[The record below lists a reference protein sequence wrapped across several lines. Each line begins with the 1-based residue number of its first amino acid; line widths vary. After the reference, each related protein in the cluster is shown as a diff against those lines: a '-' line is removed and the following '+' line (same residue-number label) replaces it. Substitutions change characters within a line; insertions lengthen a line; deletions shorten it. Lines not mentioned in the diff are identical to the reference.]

1 MLKMKKL
8 LNAFTFLLLGIS
20 LPFLIAACGEEE
32 QQAAA
37 PPEVQVVKA
46 AKMDVPITGEWV
58 GQTLGA
64 DDIEIRARVEG
75 WLQSMHF
82 REGSEVKKGTLLY
95 TIDPSELREAVAQA
109 EGRVAAARTLLVQA
123 EEDVKRYTPLAEV
136 GAVSKRDLEIAIS
149 RYEAQKGELDAA
161 MASLNE
167 ANIKLGY
174 ATVTAPINGL
184 IGISAARVGDFVGRP
199 PNAVIL
205 NTISR
210 VDSIHV
216 RFSISEQEYLD
227 LIRRLDEIKASLK
240 GKKREIEMVLA
251 DGSVYPQMGVIS
263 FAQRQIDAATGTLQF
278 EASFPNK
285 ERILRPG
292 QFAKIRIVIDERKDA
307 VVIPSRSIFEI
318 QGQKNVYVVDSD
330 NKVVLRVVQ
339 TGPSYNNNVVIES
352 GVNPGENVIYEGVLK
367 VKPDVIVSPIEAK
380 IPEMQ
385 EKTLKEK

>member
-1 MLKMKKL
+1 MLNLKKRSDVFTQL
-8 LNAFTFLLLGIS
+8 LFVITLAFFIS
-20 LPFLIAACGEEE
+20 ACGEEE
-32 QQAAA
+32 QQVSA

-46 AKMDVPITGEWV
+46 VKMNVPVTGEWV

-75 WLQSMHF
+75 WLQSINF

-109 EGRVAAARTLLVQA
+109 EGRVAAVRTLFVQA

-136 GAVSKRDLEIAIS
+136 GAVSQRDLEIAIS

-161 MASLNE
+161 LASLKE
-167 ANIKLGY
+167 TQIKLGY
-174 ATVTAPINGL
+174 ATVYAPITGL

-199 PNAVIL
+199 PNAIIL

-227 LIRRLDEIKASLK
+227 LIRRLDQIKESLK
-240 GKKREIEMVLA
+240 GQKREIEMVLA

-263 FAQRQIDAATGTLQF
+263 FAQRQIDAATGTLLF
-278 EASFPNK
+278 EASFPNE

-307 VVIPSRSIFEI
+307 TVIPLRAIFEI

-385 EKTLKEK
+385 EKTLKEN

>member
-1 MLKMKKL
+1 MLNLKKL
-8 LNAFTFLLLGIS
+8 LNAFTLLMLGIA
-20 LPFLIAACGEEE
+20 LTFLAAGCGEEE
-32 QQAAA
+32 QKAGA
-37 PPEVQVVKA
+37 PPEVQVTKAVK
-46 AKMDVPITGEWV
+46 MNVPITGEWV

-64 DDIEIRARVEG
+64 VDIEIRARVEG
-75 WLQSMHF
+75 WLQSINF
-82 REGSEVKKGTLLY
+82 KEGSEVRQGTLLY
-95 TIDPSELREAVAQA
+95 TIDATELRERVAEA
-109 EGRVAAARTLLVQA
+109 EGKVAAARTLLVQA

-161 MASLNE
+161 LAQLNV
-167 ANIKLGY
+167 AKTNLSY

-210 VDSIHV
+210 IDSIHV

-227 LIRRLDEIKASLK
+227 LMRRLDQIRSSLK
-240 GKKREIEMVLA
+240 GKKREIEMVLS
-251 DGSVYPQMGVIS
+251 DGSVYPQKGVIS
-263 FAQRQIDAATGTLQF
+263 FVQRQIDAATGTLQF

-285 ERILRPG
+285 ERMLRPG
-292 QFAKIRIVIDERKDA
+292 QFAKVRIVIDERKDA
-307 VVIPSRSIFEI
+307 IVIPTRSIFEI
-318 QGQKNVYVVDSD
+318 QGQKNVYVVDSN

-352 GVNPGENVIYEGVLK
+352 GVNSGENVIYEGVLK
-367 VKPDVIVSPIEAK
+367 VKPDVTVSPIEAK

>member
-1 MLKMKKL
+1 MLNLKKRSDAL
-8 LNAFTFLLLGIS
+8 TLLLLLFTLTFFIS
-20 LPFLIAACGEEE
+20 ACGEEE
-32 QQAAA
+32 QQASA

-46 AKMDVPITGEWV
+46 VKMNVPVTGEWV

-75 WLQSMHF
+75 WLQSINF

-109 EGRVAAARTLLVQA
+109 EGRVAAVRTLFVQA

-136 GAVSKRDLEIAIS
+136 GAVSQRDLEIAIS

-161 MASLNE
+161 MASLKE
-167 ANIKLGY
+167 TQIKLGY
-174 ATVTAPINGL
+174 ATVYAPITGL

-199 PNAVIL
+199 PNAIIL

-227 LIRRLDEIKASLK
+227 LIRRLDQIKESLK
-240 GKKREIEMVLA
+240 GQKREIEMVLA

-263 FAQRQIDAATGTLQF
+263 FAQRQIDAATGTLLF
-278 EASFPNK
+278 EASFPNE

-307 VVIPSRSIFEI
+307 TVIPLRAIFEI

-339 TGPSYNNNVVIES
+339 TGPSYNNNIVIES

-385 EKTLKEK
+385 EKTLKEN

>member
-1 MLKMKKL
+1 MSNLKKRLSVFIL
-8 LNAFTFLLLGIS
+8 LNLLILMAFLTIS
-20 LPFLIAACGEEE
+20 CGEEE
-32 QQAAA
+32 KPVGTA
-37 PPEVQVVKA
+37 PEVQVVKA
-46 AKMDVPITGEWV
+46 VKMDVPITGEWV

-64 DDIEIRARVEG
+64 VDIELRARVEG
-75 WLQSMHF
+75 WLTGIYF
-82 REGSEVKKGTLLY
+82 REGSEVRQGTLLY
-95 TIDPSELREAVAQA
+95 TIDATELQEAVAEAEGKVASVQTLLAQA
-109 EGRVAAARTLLVQA
+109 EA
-123 EEDVKRYTPLAEV
+123 DVSRYTPLAEA
-136 GAVSKRDLEIAIS
+136 GAVSKRDLEIALS
-149 RYEAQKGELDAA
+149 RYESYKGELDAA
-161 MASLNE
+161 NASLNI
-167 ANIKLGY
+167 AKTNLGY

-184 IGISAARVGDFVGRP
+184 IGISSARVGDFVGRP

-227 LIRRLDEIKASLK
+227 LMRRLDQIKASLK
-240 GKKREIEMVLA
+240 GKKREIEMVLS
-251 DGSVYPQMGVIS
+251 DGSVYPQKGVIS
-263 FAQRQIDAATGTLQF
+263 FAQRQIDAATGTLMF

-285 ERILRPG
+285 EKLLRPG
-292 QFAKIRIVIDERKDA
+292 QFAKIRIVIDELKDA
-307 VVIPSRSIFEI
+307 TVIPSRSIFEI
-318 QGQKNVYVVDSD
+318 QGQKTVYVVDAD

-385 EKTLKEK
+385 EKTSKEK

>member
-1 MLKMKKL
+1 MLNLKKR
-8 LNAFTFLLLGIS
+8 LNVITFILLGIA
-20 LPFLIAACGEEE
+20 LTFLTAACGEEE
-32 QQAAA
+32 HKASA

-64 DDIEIRARVEG
+64 VDIEIRARVEG
-75 WLQSMHF
+75 WLQSINF
-82 REGSEVKKGTLLY
+82 REGSEVRQGTLLY

-136 GAVSKRDLEIAIS
+136 GAVSKRDLEIAVS
-149 RYEAQKGELDAA
+149 KFESKKGELDAA

-167 ANIKLGY
+167 AKIKLGY
-174 ATVTAPINGL
+174 ATVTAPITGL

-199 PNAVIL
+199 PNAIIL

-210 VDSIHV
+210 IDSINV

-227 LIRRLDEIKASLK
+227 LIRRLDQIKASLK
-240 GKKREIEMVLA
+240 GKKREIEMVLS
-251 DGSVYPQMGVIS
+251 DGSVYPQKGVIS

-285 ERILRPG
+285 ERLLRPG
-292 QFAKIRIVIDERKDA
+292 QFAKIRIVIEERKDA
-307 VVIPSRSIFEI
+307 IVVPLRSIFEI
-318 QGQKNVYVVDSD
+318 QGQKNLYVVDAN
-330 NKVVLRVVQ
+330 NKVVMRVVT
-339 TGPSYNNNVVIES
+339 TGPEYNNNIVIES
-352 GVNPGENVIYEGVLK
+352 GVNTGENVIYEGVLK
-367 VKPDVIVSPIEAK
+367 VKPDVIVSPIEAN
-380 IPEMQ
+380 IPVMQ
-385 EKTLKEK
+385 EKTSKEK